1 MTAFNFGNPN
11 LFVKGQVEQIMRD
24 PATGNIIAYDN
35 LSSDGAVNY
44 TFNAQEIAAGFG
56 NGLAAIIPDT
66 TRLTGTYTS
75 QGFSLVHRALVTGGT
90 LSYNAVVPVCE
101 SVTVSSGTALTVT
114 GTPSKE
120 YGQPA
125 SDTNVWCTVRESGV
139 AQYSGTNYGI
149 DPDTKT
155 VVGFSAVAGKTY
167 EVFYF
172 SENASAQALAIPA
185 AGAPAVVHLTQ
196 KYGIY
201 AKQNNS
207 VTQSTLW
214 GYLYL
219 VVPKATLNGDAGIDG
234 NQTTNTTTQFGW
246 SAITDDSLPGMVCND
261 CAAPISNMAYYVIVP
276 CAGSTSQV
284 QALVVVGGAVTVGTS
299 ETAQIPVKYLMPD
312 GSTVQPVY
320 TDLSYESD
328 NNSTATVNENGQV
341 TGGSSPGETEITITL
356 TRSGLSTLTTYCNVT
371 VS

>member
-120 YGQPA
+120 YGQPS
-125 SDTNVWCTVRESGV
+125 SDTNAWCTVRESGV

-167 EVFYF
+167 EECLCTGAVHSGCRSAGCCTSDAEVRYLRQAEQF
-172 SENASAQALAIPA
+172 SYPVHSVGIP
-185 AGAPAVVHLTQ
+185 
-196 KYGIY
+196 
-201 AKQNNS
+201 
-207 VTQSTLW
+207 
-214 GYLYL
+214 
-219 VVPKATLNGDAGIDG
+219 
-234 NQTTNTTTQFGW
+234 
-246 SAITDDSLPGMVCND
+246 
-261 CAAPISNMAYYVIVP
+261 VP
-276 CAGSTSQV
+276 CCPEGNPERGRRNRRQPDH
-284 QALVVVGGAVTVGTS
+284 QHNH
-299 ETAQIPVKYLMPD
+299 PVWL
-312 GSTVQPVY
+312 
-320 TDLSYESD
+320 E
-328 NNSTATVNENGQV
+328 
-341 TGGSSPGETEITITL
+341 
-356 TRSGLSTLTTYCNVT
+356 CNHG
-371 VS
+371 